1 MPRIAITRQVSTSLE
16 QCALTFLEREPID
29 VGLAAR
35 QHAGYEAALRE
46 SGVTVEHQNELARYP
61 DAVFVEDTALVLDEI
76 AVITRPGEPTR
87 RGETEHIAPII
98 ARYRPLATI
107 ESPAKL
113 EGGDI
118 VRLGKRLFV
127 GLSSRSSQAGA
138 DQLRVIVEPF
148 GYTVDAI
155 HLEGALH
162 LKSAVSALDGDT
174 ILAHPAWVDTARFGT
189 NRVIAVAPGE
199 PMGGNVLAIDGTVI
213 VSDAYPRTREQI
225 ERAGFVT
232 KAVTVTELHKA
243 EAGVTCMSLV
253 FKDAG

>member
-29 VGLAAR
+29 VRLAAR

-46 SGVTVEHQNELARYP
+46 SGVTVEHQNELPRYP

-87 RGETEHIAPII
+87 RGETEHIAPIL

-107 ESPAKL
+107 ESPATL

-127 GLSSRSSQAGA
+127 GLSSRSNQAGA
-138 DQLRVIVEPF
+138 NQLRAIVEPF
-148 GYTVDAI
+148 GYTVDTVQ
-155 HLEGALH
+155 LEGALH
-162 LKSAVSALDGDT
+162 LKSAVSALDRVT
-174 ILAHPAWVDTARFGT
+174 ILANPNWVDTNKFGAG
-189 NRVIAVAPGE
+189 RVLAIPPEE
-199 PMGGNVLAIDGTVI
+199 PLAANVLAINGTVI
-213 VSDAYPRTREQI
+213 VSDAYPRTRELL
-225 ERAGFVT
+225 EHAGFVT
-232 KAVTVTELHKA
+232 RAVTVTELHKA
-243 EAGVTCMSLV
+243 EAGVTC
-253 FKDAG
+253 